1 MVKSTPEVSETLA
14 TQVKPKPRK
23 TAKRKV
29 AGKGPGGRLN
39 GVQGRKP
46 AKNGVGHLRHALPP
60 PIGPKLKQYRLKENL
75 TLTDLQNLT
84 GISNST
90 LSQIERGSVNPT
102 FARVWRLTRSLGI
115 GVGDLLGE
123 VKTGLDGPH
132 IYEHRRTSSI
142 PAITSADGLCTTRI
156 LSPIRQPLPVE
167 WYELVL
173 KPGGSLR
180 ANAHGNGSWEHQTV
194 IVGKVFIEIGDK
206 EVLLEQGDT
215 LRYSA
220 EQPHGIRNA
229 GETVARVMLV
239 VVSLKELGAL
249 GR

>member
-1 MVKSTPEVSETLA
+1 MMPLRKGLETIMA
-14 TQVKPKPRK
+14 RSSRK
-23 TAKRKV
+23 RT
-29 AGKGPGGRLN
+29 GTTEGPGKPA
-39 GVQGRKP
+39 QRKP
-46 AKNGVGHLRHALPP
+46 SRATGKAAHASPP
-60 PIGPKLKQYRLKENL
+60 PIGPKLRQYRLKENM
-75 TLTDLQNLT
+75 TLADLQDLT
-84 GISNST
+84 GISKSM

-115 GVGDLLGE
+115 GVGELLGE
-123 VKTGLDGPH
+123 VKSGLDGPH
-132 IYEHRRTSSI
+132 IYEHRKSYST
-142 PAITSADGLCTTRI
+142 PAITSADGLCITRI

-167 WYELVL
+167 WYEMVL

-194 IVGKVFIEIGDK
+194 IEGRVIIEIGDN

-229 GETVARVMLV
+229 GDTEARVMLV

-249 GR
+249 GA

>member
-1 MVKSTPEVSETLA
+1 MAKSTGKDVETMPTRV
-14 TQVKPKPRK
+14 TQNR
-23 TAKRKV
+23 RR
-29 AGKGPGGRLN
+29 AGKGKAGKKSAGEKGNSTHEQKSPKR
-39 GVQGRKP
+39 R
-46 AKNGVGHLRHALPP
+46 AGHSKHALPP
-60 PIGPKLKQYRLKENL
+60 PIGPKLKQYRLRENL

-132 IYEHRRTSSI
+132 IYEHRNASST
-142 PAITSADGLCTTRI
+142 PAITSSDNLCTTRI
-156 LSPIRQPLPVE
+156 LSPLRQPLPVE

-194 IVGKVFIEIGDK
+194 IVGRVFIEIGDK

-229 GETVARVMLV
+229 GETEARVMLV
-239 VVSLKELGAL
+239 VVSLTELDSL
-249 GR
+249 RR

>member
-1 MVKSTPEVSETLA
+1 MAKST
-14 TQVKPKPRK
+14 RK
-23 TAKRKV
+23 RT
-29 AGKGPGGRLN
+29 GTTDL
-39 GVQGRKP
+39 P
-46 AKNGVGHLRHALPP
+46 AKAASRKSPHAPTGKAAHVSPP
-60 PIGPKLKQYRLKENL
+60 PIGPKLRQYRLKENM
-75 TLTDLQNLT
+75 TLADLQDLT
-84 GISNST
+84 GISKSM

-115 GVGDLLGE
+115 GVGELLGE
-123 VKTGLDGPH
+123 VRSGLDGP
-132 IYEHRRTSSI
+132 
-142 PAITSADGLCTTRI
+142 ITSADGLCITRI

-167 WYELVL
+167 WYEMVL

-194 IVGKVFIEIGDK
+194 IEGRVIIEIGDN
-206 EVLLEQGDT
+206 EVLLEPGDT

-229 GETVARVMLV
+229 GDTEARVMLV

-249 GR
+249 GV

>member
-1 MVKSTPEVSETLA
+1 MVKLTRKVSETRGAQENQDL
-14 TQVKPKPRK
+14 PG
-23 TAKRKV
+23 AKKQNV
-29 AGKGPGGRLN
+29 PSEDLGSLHKAKLL
-39 GVQGRKP
+39 KP
-46 AKNGVGHLRHALPP
+46 ALGNLRHPLPP

-115 GVGDLLGE
+115 GVEDLLGD

-132 IYEHRRTSSI
+132 IYEHYKASST
-142 PAITSADGLCTTRI
+142 PAITSADGLCTTLI
-156 LSPIRQPLPVE
+156 LSPLRRALPVE

-180 ANAHGNGSWEHQTV
+180 ANAHGNGSWEHMTV
-194 IVGKVFIEIGDK
+194 IMGKVFVEIGDK

-220 EQPHGIRNA
+220 EQPHGTRNG
-229 GETVARVMLV
+229 GETEARVMLV
-239 VVSLKELGAL
+239 VVSLKELGVL

>member
-1 MVKSTPEVSETLA
+1 MAKS
-14 TQVKPKPRK
+14 PRK
-23 TAKRKV
+23 KSGTTEVQGKPGQRKV
-29 AGKGPGGRLN
+29 GPNWSR
-39 GVQGRKP
+39 QGRP
-46 AKNGVGHLRHALPP
+46 ELPP
-60 PIGPKLKQYRLKENL
+60 PIGPKLRQYRLKENM
-75 TLTDLQNLT
+75 TLADLQDLT
-84 GISNST
+84 GISKSM

-123 VKTGLDGPH
+123 VRTGLDAPH
-132 IYEHRRTSSI
+132 IYEHRKSYSI
-142 PAITSADGLCTTRI
+142 PAITSADGLCITRI
-156 LSPIRQPLPVE
+156 LSPIRQALPIE
-167 WYELVL
+167 WYEMVL

-194 IVGKVFIEIGDK
+194 IAGRVIIEIGDS

-229 GETVARVMLV
+229 GDTEARVMLV
-239 VVSLKELGAL
+239 VLSLKELATL
-249 GR
+249 GI

>member
-1 MVKSTPEVSETLA
+1 MSKG
-14 TQVKPKPRK
+14 
-23 TAKRKV
+23 
-29 AGKGPGGRLN
+29 AGKGMARSTRKKSGPTE
-39 GVQGRKP
+39 VQGKP
-46 AKNGVGHLRHALPP
+46 GQSKAARTGTGKAAQSSPP
-60 PIGPKLKQYRLKENL
+60 PIGPKLRQYRLKENM
-75 TLTDLQNLT
+75 TLADLQDLT
-84 GISNST
+84 GISKSM

-123 VKTGLDGPH
+123 VRTGLDAPH
-132 IYEHRRTSSI
+132 IYEHRKSYST
-142 PAITSADGLCTTRI
+142 PAITSADGLCITRI
-156 LSPIRQPLPVE
+156 LSPIRQALPVE
-167 WYELVL
+167 WYEMVL

-194 IVGKVFIEIGDK
+194 IAGRVIIEIGDS

-229 GETVARVMLV
+229 GDTEARVMLV
-239 VVSLKELGAL
+239 VLSLKELATL
-249 GR
+249 GI